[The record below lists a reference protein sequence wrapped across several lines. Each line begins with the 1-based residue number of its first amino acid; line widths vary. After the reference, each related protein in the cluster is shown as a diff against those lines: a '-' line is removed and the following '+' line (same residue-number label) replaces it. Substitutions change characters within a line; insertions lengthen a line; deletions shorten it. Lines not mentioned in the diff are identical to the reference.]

1 MSRQTIP
8 PSSATLGSFTLY
20 AIETGRFRLDG
31 GAIFGVVPKALW
43 SRKVK
48 ADDQNRIDL
57 AMRSLLI
64 RSEKSGRIYLV
75 DTGTGTKLSEK
86 MVSNIALDYEHSDLL
101 SSLDACGVQPED
113 ITDIIFTHLHFD
125 HCGGTTYYNESGSLE
140 HRFPNAIYHVNRKH
154 METVRQPN
162 VREKASFYDDNV
174 QPIFESDRLNLVE
187 DLHVYEEDL
196 STLPAYGHTMGQQ
209 LPVVEGD
216 GKAVVFAADLIAS
229 AAHVPL
235 PWVMAY
241 DMEPLQTLREKEAFL
256 KQAVEHQWYLFMQHD
271 AINEM
276 ITVVEQGGRYSHD
289 RSLTLEDLERE

>member
-1 MSRQTIP
+1 
-8 PSSATLGSFTLY
+8 
-20 AIETGRFRLDG
+20 
-31 GAIFGVVPKALW
+31 
-43 SRKVK
+43 
-48 ADDQNRIDL
+48 
-57 AMRSLLI
+57 
-64 RSEKSGRIYLV
+64 
-75 DTGTGTKLSEK
+75 
-86 MVSNIALDYEHSDLL
+86 
-101 SSLDACGVQPED
+101 
-113 ITDIIFTHLHFD
+113 
-125 HCGGTTYYNESGSLE
+125 
-140 HRFPNAIYHVNRKH
+140 

-187 DLHVYEEDL
+187 DLHVYEEGL
-196 STLPAYGHTMGQQ
+196 STLPAYGHTIGQQ
-209 LPVVEGD
+209 LPVVEGE
-216 GKAVVFAADLIAS
+216 GKTVVFAADLIAS

-276 ITVVEQGGRYSHD
+276 ITVAEQGGRYSHD

>member
-64 RSEKSGRIYLV
+64 RSAKSGRIYLV

-140 HRFPNAIYHVNRKH
+140 HRFPHAIYHVNRKLI
-154 METVRQPN
+154 ETVRQLH
-162 VREKASFYDDNV
+162 VREKVSVYDDNILPMV
-174 QPIFESDRLNLVE
+174 EAELLNLVE
-187 DLHVYEEDL
+187 DLLVYEESL
-196 STLPAYGHTMGQQ
+196 STLQAYGHTMGQQ

-216 GKAVVFAADLIAS
+216 VKAVVFAADLIAS

-235 PWVMAY
+235 PWMMAY
-241 DMEPLQTLREKEAFL
+241 DKEPLQTLKEKEAFL
-256 KQAVEHQWYLFMQHD
+256 KQAIAQQRYLFIYHD
-271 AINEM
+271 AIN
-276 ITVVEQGGRYSHD
+276 
-289 RSLTLEDLERE
+289 